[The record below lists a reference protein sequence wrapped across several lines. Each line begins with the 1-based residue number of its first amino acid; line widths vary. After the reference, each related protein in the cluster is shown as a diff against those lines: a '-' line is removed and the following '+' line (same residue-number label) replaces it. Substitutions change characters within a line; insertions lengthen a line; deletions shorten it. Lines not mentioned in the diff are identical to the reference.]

1 MYDSIKNILLR
12 KNSREEQL
20 MFEMKP
26 EYYTGIESIDVQHKR
41 LFELVDETYNLLKDE
56 FIPDKFDHIV
66 TLLDELR
73 EYTSVHFK
81 DEEEYMKK
89 IDHKYMFSQVV
100 EHKAFMDQLN
110 AVDMNKLEEDQ
121 DSAILKLLNF
131 LNDWLVNHI
140 LEKDLL
146 IGK

>member
-1 MYDSIKNILLR
+1 
-12 KNSREEQL
+12 